1 MTSRGSDYHF
11 VGWWSVTTSISPHEK
26 AGFSA
31 ITVFGYG
38 LTNCPEPWKITL
50 RWYLVHYNVMPKGL
64 SISIWVGNETR
75 YVGGFLKAVNQLLL
89 LFVDQKNWKNVILL
103 GRLFYLFLKYFL
115 VMFFPFGEASEASPP
130 DLKHRKSQL
139 FAFCAVSCSESFTGV
154 HFVRSSSVWKD
165 AESVCLCV
173 CVDHRGE
180 ISHCLNLRQTYRAK
194 CT

>member
-1 MTSRGSDYHF
+1 M
-11 VGWWSVTTSISPHEK
+11 K
-26 AGFSA
+26 C
-31 ITVFGYG
+31 
-38 LTNCPEPWKITL
+38 N
-50 RWYLVHYNVMPKGL
+50 
-64 SISIWVGNETR
+64 
-75 YVGGFLKAVNQLLL
+75 NQH
-89 LFVDQKNWKNVILL
+89 KSTWE
-103 GRLFYLFLKYFL
+103 GRLLCHYPLWLWPHKLPSTLKNYSKVVPGALKCDAKGTKHQYMSWEWDQVCRRISESCQPTPAPFLWIKKMEKMLFCLVDFFYLFLKYFL
-115 VMFFPFGEASEASPP
+115 VMFFPLGEASEASPP

>member
-103 GRLFYLFLKYFL
+103 GRLFLFIFKIFFGDVFSLWWSLRSITPRPKAQKVTVVCLLCCF
-115 VMFFPFGEASEASPP
+115 MF
-130 DLKHRKSQL
+130 RK
-139 FAFCAVSCSESFTGV
+139 F
-154 HFVRSSSVWKD
+154 HRSSFCQVFQCLKRCR
-165 AESVCLCV
+165 ECVFVCLCRPPGR
-173 CVDHRGE
+173 DKSLLE
-180 ISHCLNLRQTYRAK
+180 LAPDISR
-194 CT
+194 